1 MPIYNQFK
9 SENQLHLY
17 QVKVFIMFGKL
28 INIYLRVW
36 KSGSE
41 RIIKNKSLKQK
52 SKKKK
57 KKRTI
62 EQYGRAEKRA
72 AIEMLKCLQAN
83 K

>member
-57 KKRTI
+57 RKN
-62 EQYGRAEKRA
+62 EQSNNMVELRNEQP
-72 AIEMLKCLQAN
+72 LKC
-83 K
+83 